1 MRNVARKEATQNE
14 TAKGKAAK
22 KRCTSGGASK
32 SCTFVFNFR
41 QRSLKPNQSAHAG
54 GPNWHETCSYPPTS
68 PRSAV
73 LYNNIFFHR
82 QRACLIAPFI
92 REEARFRSASLP
104 PVPTTVAVCLRH
116 HTLCSLARGTRKLGA
131 LWLRCGIKRQIGPRF
146 FHPKG
151 HIMFRGWL
159 SSTKPGSLLINKT
172 SRLFA
177 LIPQAAHMQE
187 SAAQGKNLPRG
198 NFFVFAAKRSWKK
211 KSQTHSVFIVPLTD
225 SFISAQ
231 TWQANSGFLPWLR
244 RKKVPLNVYP
254 LCSLRR
260 VKPLDDLHQRLGP
273 RYCLK
278 ASLEFLLHW
287 AFPLFSLVWLAHLDH
302 DK

>member
-41 QRSLKPNQSAHAG
+41 QRSLKPNQSTRAG

-92 REEARFRSASLP
+92 REEARLRSASLP
-104 PVPTTVAVCLRH
+104 PVPTAVAVCLRH

-131 LWLRCGIKRQIGPRF
+131 RGLRCGIKRQIGPRF

-187 SAAQGKNLPRG
+187 SAAQGKIFQEVISSCLQRRG
-198 NFFVFAAKRSWKK
+198 PGKKIPNSFCFYSSPHWFFYKRTDLAGK
-211 KSQTHSVFIVPLTD
+211 FGFPPLTMKEKN
-225 SFISAQ
+225 
-231 TWQANSGFLPWLR
+231 TT
-244 RKKVPLNVYP
+244 
-254 LCSLRR
+254 
-260 VKPLDDLHQRLGP
+260 
-273 RYCLK
+273 
-278 ASLEFLLHW
+278 
-287 AFPLFSLVWLAHLDH
+287 
-302 DK
+302 